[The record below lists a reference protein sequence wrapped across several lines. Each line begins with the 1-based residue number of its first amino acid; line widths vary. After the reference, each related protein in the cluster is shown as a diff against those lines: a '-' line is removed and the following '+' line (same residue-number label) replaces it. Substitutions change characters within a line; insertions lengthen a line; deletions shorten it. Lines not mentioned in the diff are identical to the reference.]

1 MHRKM
6 GDMIPQRLVLGLGF
20 PSRRLIGDHYVAEA
34 TMTIRN
40 DRTGRS
46 ISIFRRA
53 MPLYARSA
61 RSAHRR
67 KRQHICRL
75 ILAAPVTIERPHRL
89 VVAQHDCKV
98 APISGGRACFRNGVA
113 QHRPDPALA
122 PPERTVDQDVD
133 SGPWLGRLT
142 RSGFHS
148 FDSRARAALRA
159 ALS

>member
-1 MHRKM
+1 MSAAGNARNTGVRNPDPRQDCDLQGFHGRRLLVAVVVVADQVEKSMNRKM

-75 ILAAPVTIERPHRL
+75 ILAAPV
-89 VVAQHDCKV
+89 
-98 APISGGRACFRNGVA
+98 
-113 QHRPDPALA
+113 
-122 PPERTVDQDVD
+122 
-133 SGPWLGRLT
+133 
-142 RSGFHS
+142 
-148 FDSRARAALRA
+148 
-159 ALS
+159 